1 MQEFGP
7 RAPHTATLPMASRNE
22 RSVMMTRANAN
33 VRDDDDA
40 RDLERDGWFRTMSA
54 SIAMIRHAFIRLE
67 AAEEQMAEQ
76 QKRIKQLEQQ
86 VTLDELTGLL
96 NRRGFFDAFTKE
108 MDRMKRGYSNGG
120 LLILVDLDNFKMI
133 NDTYGHQAGDA
144 ALRLVGKTLAS
155 SSRQMDCCARLGGDE
170 FVLLLANTEREKAL
184 VRAQNLIKQLN
195 SLSLVWYG
203 AELPIRASLGLK
215 DYGAGETAENIFGE
229 ADTLLYKHKRSNKG
243 IPERTAFSS
252 F

>member
-1 MQEFGP
+1 MP
-7 RAPHTATLPMASRNE
+7 IVTRSMLSSSTSNNNE
-22 RSVMMTRANAN
+22 HE
-33 VRDDDDA
+33 DDM

-54 SIAMIRHAFIRLE
+54 SIAMIRHAHLRLE
-67 AAEEQMAEQ
+67 AAEQRMAEQ
-76 QKRIKQLEQQ
+76 EERITQLEQQ

-96 NRRGFFDAFTKE
+96 NRRGFFDAFAKE

-144 ALRLVGKTLAS
+144 ALSLVGKTLAAG
-155 SSRQMDCCARLGGDE
+155 SRGMDSCARLGGDE

-215 DYGAGETAENIFGE
+215 DYGAGETPERIFNE

-243 IPERTAFSS
+243 MPERSAYSS